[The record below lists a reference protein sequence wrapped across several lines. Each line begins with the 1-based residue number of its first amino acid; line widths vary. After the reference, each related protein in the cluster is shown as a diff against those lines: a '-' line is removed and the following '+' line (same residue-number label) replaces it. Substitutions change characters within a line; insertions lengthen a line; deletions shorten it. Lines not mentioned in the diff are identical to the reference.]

1 MDCSMP
7 GLPVHH
13 QPTRNYCMARRTIL
27 TAKKGKESERVY
39 AGIYLRMYV
48 WLNHFAARPKLTQH
62 CKPTI
67 IQWKFW
73 KKEVS
78 ANLTRCESCPSL
90 SVTQHFSHVTQRTE
104 MISWY
109 LFSKSLE
116 MHFKY
121 DLSNSVRRKN
131 KTQKS
136 ESLTDTL
143 PDVQHLRYKH
153 QKIHMAFFQVVSI
166 CTESLQVSSARLG
179 SYSDWPPVLRFKFQ

>member
-1 MDCSMP
+1 MDCSTP

-13 QPTRNYCMARRTIL
+13 QPTRNYCIAWRTIL
-27 TAKKGKESERVY
+27 SAKKGKESKRVY
-39 AGIYLRMYV
+39 TGIYLCMYV
-48 WLNHFAARPKLTQH
+48 WLNHFAVRLKLTQH
-62 CKPTI
+62 CKSTI

-78 ANLTRCESCPSL
+78 ANLSRCESYPSL
-90 SVTQHFSHVTQRTE
+90 SVTQHFSHVTQRNET
-104 MISWY
+104 ISWY

-121 DLSNSVRRKN
+121 DLSKSVRRKT

-143 PDVQHLRYKH
+143 PDVQHMRYKH
-153 QKIHMAFFQVVSI
+153 QKIHMKCF
-166 CTESLQVSSARLG
+166 
-179 SYSDWPPVLRFKFQ
+179 